1 MGIGSRVLLVY
12 NSIKMLLFEIIG
24 EFLFGVVFEGIV
36 MGTLRSLKKVWNR
49 TVHKV
54 PKLPLTQAD
63 AIKALEKKILYKN
76 VVVTKDIN
84 PGIRAGVKGTILEV
98 IDTKRVFAEFY
109 DLDGQQIEYEGDI
122 VFEVGMDQLKVVK

>member
-54 PKLPLTQAD
+54 PKLPPTQAD

-98 IDTKRVFAEFY
+98 IDTKRVFVEFY